1 MNNQYLIMAIAKL
14 LQGLEKHEAMT
25 VLTEAKLSLNFDKS
39 PLPEL
44 KQCANTYRR
53 GQPTKISQDPEVEA
67 FILSLPYMKQ
77 TEILAEV
84 AAKFG
89 ADRTP
94 SRSGLSRYLMMKRK
108 AV

>member
-1 MNNQYLIMAIAKL
+1 MNNQYLTMAIAKL

-53 GQPTKISQDPEVEA
+53 GRPNKITKDPEVEA
-67 FILSLPYMKQ
+67 FILSLPYMEQK
-77 TEILAEV
+77 EILARVE
-84 AAKFG
+84 AKFG
-89 ADRTP
+89 AARTP
-94 SRSGLSRYLMMKRK
+94 SRAGLSRYLMMKRK